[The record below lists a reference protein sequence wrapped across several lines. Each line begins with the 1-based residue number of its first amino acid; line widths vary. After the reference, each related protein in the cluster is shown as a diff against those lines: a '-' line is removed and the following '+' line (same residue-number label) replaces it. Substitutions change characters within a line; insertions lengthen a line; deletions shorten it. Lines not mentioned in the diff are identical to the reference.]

1 MKHNYTTPTLLEEK
15 IEFERGYNL
24 SPDIDDWYDNDE
36 DLGGSAD

>member
-1 MKHNYTTPTLLEEK
+1 MKHNYTTPTLLAVKFK
-15 IEFERGYNL
+15 IERGYNL

>member
-1 MKHNYTTPTLLEEK
+1 MKHYYTTPTLLEEK

-24 SPDIDDWYDNDE
+24 STDIDDWYDNDE